1 MIEYKMNRFVQ
12 GMIKMKK
19 NIIDSKEVPQ
29 ICAICS
35 FGTELADGSGIL
47 CKKTGIRKPDST
59 CKKFEYDP
67 LKRVPRRDPV
77 IPNFTAEDFAL

>member
-1 MIEYKMNRFVQ
+1 MIIYKMNRFIQ

-35 FGTELADGSGIL
+35 FGTQLPDGSGIL
-47 CKKTGIRKPDST
+47 CRKVGIRMPDST

-67 LKRVPRRDPV
+67 LKRVPRRAPAMQE
-77 IPNFTAEDFAL
+77 FTEEDFSL

>member
-1 MIEYKMNRFVQ
+1 MIVYSGIDVQ

-19 NIIDSKEVPQ
+19 NLIDSKEVPQ

-35 FGTELADGSGIL
+35 FGTLLADGSGIL
-47 CKKTGIRKPDST
+47 CKKTGIRQPDSS

-67 LKRVPRRDPV
+67 LKRVPRRGPE
-77 IPNFTAEDFAL
+77 IPEFTEEDFSL